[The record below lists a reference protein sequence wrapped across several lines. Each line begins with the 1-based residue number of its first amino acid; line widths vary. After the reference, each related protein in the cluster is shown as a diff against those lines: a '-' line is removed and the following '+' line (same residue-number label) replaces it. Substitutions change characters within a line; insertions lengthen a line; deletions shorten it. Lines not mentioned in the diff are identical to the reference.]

1 MRLVCMV
8 LMAVFVITLAACGGS
23 GVKDRPGTPGTK
35 GSIAGKFVVNNALPE
50 GASFSV
56 ALFKKGEANPS
67 ATAVPSA
74 DGAGLVFSFAD
85 KALGIYYVQL
95 RASHGGAA
103 ASSLSRIASHEG
115 HEIVLAQTN
124 DLTLSSTAPN
134 LSGVTAN
141 AIGTDG
147 TISGIVQVAGEYP
160 TGKMVFVYVY
170 RSDITLPPGPPDGI
184 NAKTFDVPVSIIENN
199 QFRYDIENI
208 SYGTYKI
215 ELNGYNPATHE
226 VEVYGSYATEVTL
239 DFSDHNLFSKN
250 FGAGF
255 GVEPPPVQNGSISG
269 SVSFSGTPNW
279 AYPIYVSANTIPPV
293 QGAPPGNI
301 QVTEAAYNSSGTAFE
316 MSDLVYGEYSVSVY
330 QYNFTTHQAT
340 YFGSYSGT
348 VTLTEE
354 NPAASGITFEA
365 DWSLL

>member
-8 LMAVFVITLAACGGS
+8 LVAVVVITLSACGGS
-23 GVKDRPGTPGTK
+23 GVKDRPGTPVTK
-35 GSIAGKFVVNNALPE
+35 GSITGKFVANNALPE

-56 ALFKKGEANPS
+56 ALFKKGETNPL
-67 ATAVPSA
+67 ATSVPAA
-74 DGAGLVFSFAD
+74 DGADLAFNFAD
-85 KALGIYYVQL
+85 IALGIYYVQL

-103 ASSLSRIASHEG
+103 PSSLSRIASHEG
-115 HEIVLAQTN
+115 HEVVLAQTG
-124 DLTLSSTAPN
+124 DLTISAGSPN
-134 LSGVTAN
+134 LSDVTAN
-141 AIGTDG
+141 AIGIDG
-147 TISGIVQVAGEYP
+147 TISGVVQVAGDYP
-160 TGKMVFVYVY
+160 TGKMVFIYVY
-170 RSDITLPPGPPDGI
+170 RTDIALPPGPPDGV
-184 NAKTFDVPVSIIENN
+184 NAKTFDVPASLIENN

-226 VEVYGSYATEVTL
+226 VEVYGSYASEVLL
-239 DFSDHNLFSKN
+239 DYGDHNLFAKN

-279 AYPIYVSANTIPPV
+279 AYPIYVSANTIPPI

-301 QVTEAAYNSSGTAFE
+301 LITEATYNSSGTAFE
-316 MSDLVYGEYSVSVY
+316 MTDLVYGEYSISVY
-330 QYNFTTHQAT
+330 QYNFTTHQAA

-354 NPAASGITFEA
+354 NPAVSGITFEA